1 MNLVSFL
8 IFQFEDMLGFLQFF
22 QVFVRLELGQFFL
35 FRSKNQLLV
44 DHGVYITDFLEV
56 LVLEPAMENYVMG
69 FLHLELIL

>member
-56 LVLEPAMENYVMG
+56 LVLEPTMENYVMG
-69 FLHLELIL
+69 FLHLELTL